1 MMPGPGSRAQLSDK
15 DLVESVLREL
25 SEAADKWE
33 ALVGQAETITYS
45 VDLGD
50 IQCGR
55 SIRTAEAGRIDSASI
70 VMSGYT
76 HGELADRLNLAIAAL
91 REEAE
96 AREPGALRRSSAV
109 TGIRCRAR
117 RSSCWLADTTFM
129 AATHFDAGL
138 RGRARA
144 TSAARGTAD
153 QGRHGDGMGAAG
165 PTSLRMTLDYVAPLP
180 RTAD

>member
-1 MMPGPGSRAQLSDK
+1 MMPGSGSRAQLSDK

-33 ALVGQAETITYS
+33 ALVRQAEAVTYS

-50 IQCGR
+50 IQALVNSDGR
-55 SIRTAEAGRIDSASI
+55 LVELILHPT

-96 AREPGALRRSSAV
+96 AEND
-109 TGIRCRAR
+109 AR
-117 RSSCWLADTTFM
+117 Y
-129 AATHFDAGL
+129 G
-138 RGRARA
+138 G
-144 TSAARGTAD
+144 
-153 QGRHGDGMGAAG
+153 
-165 PTSLRMTLDYVAPLP
+165 SLQ
-180 RTAD
+180 